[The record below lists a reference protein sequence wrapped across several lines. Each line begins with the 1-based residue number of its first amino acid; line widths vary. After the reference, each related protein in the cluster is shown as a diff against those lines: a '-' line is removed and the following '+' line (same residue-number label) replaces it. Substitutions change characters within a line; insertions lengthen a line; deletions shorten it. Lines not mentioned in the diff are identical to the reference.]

1 MQRKLLLKIPI
12 IKRLYP
18 SVLRRLLKLLK
29 LNRRLWKI
37 KNFKMCLDFLDSV
50 DREIILKNEYEPKQI
65 DYFLKHAKNNKIN
78 QIIDVGSNCGYF
90 SFYMANNIPDVK
102 IHAFEPIPEVY
113 SRFTETINASEGRIK
128 KNIKHL
134 NFGLS
139 DKKSTVTMALPIKNN
154 FIGTGGARFVN
165 YDYKPTVN
173 EFIKQVEFQRGDNLF
188 TSTNQMWGLKIDVEG
203 HELNTLK
210 GMGSFL
216 LSNKVFIQIE
226 IFDENFEKVNDY
238 LSKKNFSVISQIE
251 DSSKTDYFYSNFKVS
266 NQI

>member
-1 MQRKLLLKIPI
+1 MQRKLLLNIPI

-18 SVLRRLLKLLK
+18 SFLRRLLKLFN
-29 LNRRLWKI
+29 LNRRVWRI

-65 DYFLKHAKNNKIN
+65 DYFLKVATNNQIN

-102 IHAFEPIPEVY
+102 IHAFEPIPDVY
-113 SRFTETINASEGRIK
+113 IRFAETIKASEK
-128 KNIKHL
+128 KIRDNIKHL

-139 DKKSTVTMALPIKNN
+139 DEKSTVTMALPIKNN
-154 FIGTGGARFVN
+154 FIGTGGARFVDFN
-165 YDYKPTVN
+165 YNPSDN
-173 EFIKQVEFQRGDNLF
+173 ELIKQVEFQRGDDLF
-188 TSTNQMWGLKIDVEG
+188 TSINQTWGLKIDVEG

-210 GMGSFL
+210 GMANFL
-216 LSNKVFIQIE
+216 LANKVFIQIE

-266 NQI
+266 DQI